1 MKALLVQPADQTAVE
16 IEALLSECRTVST
29 TLAHSFSDGLNRI
42 ESDPQIEIIFVDA
55 SVKNSHGQTFAEYL
69 KRLERFFWLPI
80 VVTSKKWTAESVQA
94 ALQSGATDIMALPI
108 EPEKFITRVR
118 QLLSQGAPRILVVD
132 DEEGIRDIL
141 QQILVLE
148 RFRVVTASRGDE
160 AMGLIKNQKIDLVV
174 TDIMM
179 PGMSGLDLLGS
190 VKSQY
195 PEIPVILITGYP
207 GNYSTH
213 DTIAAGADGYFSK
226 PFHNMAL
233 LVTVRKVLRRKRG

>member
-1 MKALLVQPADQTAVE
+1 MKALLIQPAEQAAVE
-16 IEALLSECRTVST
+16 LKELLKNCGGIASS
-29 TLAHSFSDGLNRI
+29 LAPSFNAGLNCV

-55 SVKNSHGQTFAEYL
+55 SIKNAPGQTFAEYL

-80 VVTSKKWTAESVQA
+80 VVTSRKWTPETVQA
-94 ALQSGATDIMALPI
+94 AIQSGATDIMALPI
-108 EPEKFITRVR
+108 DKEKFNARIRT
-118 QLLSQGAPRILVVD
+118 LLSQGAPRILIVD

-141 QQILVLE
+141 QQILEME
-148 RFRVVTASRGDE
+148 RFRVVTAKRGDE
-160 AMGLIKNQKIDLVV
+160 AIAVLKNNTIDLVV

-179 PGMSGLDLLGS
+179 PGMSGLDLLTS
-190 VKSQY
+190 VKKEF
-195 PEIPVILITGYP
+195 PAIPVVLITGYP

-233 LVTVRKVLRRKRG
+233 LSTVRKILRRKRG